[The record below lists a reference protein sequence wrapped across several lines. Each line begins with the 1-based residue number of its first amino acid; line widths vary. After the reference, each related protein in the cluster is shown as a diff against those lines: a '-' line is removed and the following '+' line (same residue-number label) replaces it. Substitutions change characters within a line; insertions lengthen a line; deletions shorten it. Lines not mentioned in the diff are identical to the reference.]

1 MCALKNLDLRPEHGY
16 GSSTNIQKV
25 VNEMEREKRRE
36 KRREKELNRKRR
48 EKYYRQLQQIH
59 ARHLKEKKN
68 LGS

>member
-36 KRREKELNRKRR
+36 KEQNRKRR
-48 EKYYRQLQQIH
+48 EKYFRQLQQIH
-59 ARHLKEKKN
+59 TRHLEEKKN
-68 LGS
+68 FGS

>member
-36 KRREKELNRKRR
+36 KELNRKRR
-48 EKYYRQLQQIH
+48 EKYYRQLKQIH

-68 LGS
+68 LGN

>member
-16 GSSTNIQKV
+16 EFSTNIQKV
-25 VNEMEREKRRE
+25 VNEMKRE

>member
-1 MCALKNLDLRPEHGY
+1 MCALKNLDLRPGPEHGY

-25 VNEMEREKRRE
+25 VNKMAQEK
-36 KRREKELNRKRR
+36 KREKELNRKRR